1 MNWIERLTDWIWGV
15 PAMALLLAVGI
26 CMTVTTRCI
35 QLRKLGASIRQ
46 VWRSLRQ
53 PSGGVSSF
61 QAVCTALAATVG
73 TGNIAGVAG
82 AIALGGPGAVF
93 WMWVSAFFG
102 MATKYAE
109 VILAMQYRK
118 NGVGGPMY
126 YMERGMG
133 QRWLAVLFA
142 WFAIL
147 ASLGMG
153 NMAQINTI
161 VQSVQTALP
170 RWKPEPLAL
179 LTGLAA
185 AVLVAA
191 VTLGGARQVGRV
203 MERLVPVVALCYL
216 LGGSAVI
223 AAHADRL
230 PAVFSSIF
238 REAFSPRAAIG
249 GGMGTAIRWGMSRGI
264 FSNEAGLGSAPM
276 AHAAADARPREQGL
290 MGIFEVFLDTVV
302 LCTLTALTILVS
314 GIPVPYGQAAG
325 AELAANAMATVF
337 GSWAPGLLAVCLS
350 LLALGTLISWQ
361 LYGVRCAGY
370 LFGHRGEQVYRLIY
384 PAVILLGATMDLT
397 WAWTLSDLFNGLM
410 ALPNLAALLALRKQI
425 AEIEAET

>member
-1 MNWIERLTDWIWGV
+1 MLSDWVWGV
-15 PAMALLLAVGI
+15 PAMALLLAVGV
-26 CMTVTTRCI
+26 CMSITTRFV
-35 QLRKLGASIRQ
+35 QVRKLGASLRQ
-46 VWRSLRQ
+46 VVWSLRR
-53 PSGGVSSF
+53 PSDGVSSF

-102 MATKYAE
+102 MATKYAG
-109 VILAMQYRK
+109 VVLAMGYRK
-118 NGVGGPMY
+118 GGAGGPMY
-126 YMERGMG
+126 YIERGMG
-133 QRWLAVLFA
+133 KKWLAVLFA
-142 WFAIL
+142 WFAML

-153 NMAQINTI
+153 NMAQVNTI
-161 VQSVQTALP
+161 AVSIRSALP
-170 RWKPEPLAL
+170 RWQPEPLAL

-185 AVLVAA
+185 AVLVGA
-191 VTLGGARQVGRV
+191 VTLGGARQVGQV
-203 MERLVPVVALCYL
+203 MERLVPMVAVCYL
-216 LGGSAVI
+216 LGSGAVL
-223 AAHADRL
+223 AAHASRL

-249 GGMGTAIRWGMSRGI
+249 GGMGAAIRWGVSRGI

-276 AHAAADARPREQGL
+276 AHAAADARPRDQGL
-290 MGIFEVFLDTVV
+290 LGIFEVFLDTVV

-314 GIPVPYGQAAG
+314 GVPVPYGQSAG
-325 AELAANAMATVF
+325 ANLATEALATVF
-337 GSWAPGLLAVCLS
+337 GSHASGMMAVCLS
-350 LLALGTLISWQ
+350 LLALATLVSWQ

-370 LFGHRGEQVYRLIY
+370 LFGTRGEQIYRLIY
-384 PAVILLGATMDLT
+384 LAVIVLGATMDLA

-425 AEIEAET
+425 PNIESET